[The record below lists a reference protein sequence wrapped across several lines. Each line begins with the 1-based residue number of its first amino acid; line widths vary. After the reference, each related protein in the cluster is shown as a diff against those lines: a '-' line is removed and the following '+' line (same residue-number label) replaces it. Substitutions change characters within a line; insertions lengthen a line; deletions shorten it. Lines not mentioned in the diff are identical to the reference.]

1 MQIQSVKHKVIFF
14 FQTEQKKDIIT
25 IFSNLQKMTFK

>member
-1 MQIQSVKHKVIFF
+1 MQIQSVKHKVIF